1 MTAFC
6 FLCGNRYFKK
16 RMVSTV
22 KIGIRE
28 FGPLKE
34 GTGADMVGIKK
45 CTLFI
50 GPQGSGKSSV
60 AKLVAEFAWLE
71 KALVKGVVSIDEL
84 QRKNRFCDRYCN
96 YHRLSSF
103 FRAETVIRYI
113 GKYHDF
119 EYSGERLR
127 VIPRR
132 GEISGLSKIMYIPAE
147 RNVLG
152 VMEKPGMSRYFTDSL
167 RTFWEAY
174 EDARMALKAEVELP
188 VGGICFTYDRLNKIG
203 WVKGDAFRTRLS
215 EAASGYQSLVPLFLV
230 CRDMANK
237 VEENLSVLGE
247 NTEDY
252 RRLQKEVD
260 AIMKNRELTDEIRA
274 AALESLSAR
283 YRYSSF
289 VNIVEEPELNL
300 YPVTQRDLLRE
311 LILLV
316 NRREDNQLL
325 VTTHSPYILS
335 ALNNLLY
342 AAQVG
347 CKHPAEVEK
356 IVSEDCWMPASE
368 VAAYALENGKIVSIM
383 DTELQQIAAER
394 IDGVSEDLN
403 KEYEQLLDLDC

>member
-1 MTAFC
+1 METDI
-6 FLCGNRYFKK
+6 YKK
-16 RMVSTV
+16 RMVTTV

-34 GTGADMVGIKK
+34 GTGADMIDIKK

-60 AKLVAEFAWLE
+60 AKLATEFAWLE
-71 KALVKGVVSIDEL
+71 KALVKGIVSMDEL
-84 QRKNRFCDRYCN
+84 QRKNRFRDRYCN

-103 FRAETVIRYI
+103 FRAGTVIRYC

-127 VIPRR
+127 VMPRR
-132 GEISGLSKIMYIPAE
+132 GGMSGLSKIMYAPAE

-174 EDARMALKAEVELP
+174 EDARMALKADLELP
-188 VGGICFTYDRLNKIG
+188 VDGMRFTYDRLNKIG

-230 CRDMANK
+230 CRYMANW
-237 VEENLSVLGE
+237 VDENLSVSEG

-260 AIMKNRELTDEIRA
+260 AIMKNRELTDDVRT
-274 AALESLSAR
+274 AALESRSAR

-289 VNIVEEPELNL
+289 VNVVEEPELNL

-311 LILLV
+311 LILV
-316 NRREDNQLL
+316 ANRRADNQLI

-347 CKHPAEVEK
+347 RKHPAEIK
-356 IVSEDCWMPASE
+356 RIVSEDCWMPASE

-383 DTELQQIAAER
+383 DEELQQIAAER
-394 IDGVSEDLN
+394 IDGVSEELN
-403 KEYEQLLDLDC
+403 REYEQLLDLDC

>member
-1 MTAFC
+1 MMDNC
-6 FLCGNRYFKK
+6 
-16 RMVSTV
+16 

-34 GTGADMVGIKK
+34 GTGNAWIEIKK

-50 GPQGSGKSSV
+50 GPQGSGKSSI
-60 AKLVAEFAWLE
+60 AKLIAEFTWLE
-71 KALVKGVVSIDEL
+71 KALVKGVVTLGEL
-84 QRKNRFCDRYCN
+84 QRKNRFQDYYCS

-103 FRAETVIRYI
+103 FRPETAIRYQ

-119 EYSGERLR
+119 VYVNESLQ
-127 VIPRR
+127 VMPRR
-132 GEISGLSKIMYIPAE
+132 GELSGFPKIMYIPAE

-174 EDARMALKAEVELP
+174 EDARMALKADLELP
-188 VGGICFTYDRLNKIG
+188 VNGMRFTYDRLNKIG

-230 CRDMANK
+230 CRYMANW
-237 VEENLSVLGE
+237 VDENLSVSGG

-260 AIMKNRELTDEIRA
+260 AIMKNRELTDDVRT

-283 YRYSSF
+283 YRYTSF

-311 LILLV
+311 LVALANKQLESQLV
-316 NRREDNQLL
+316 

-335 ALNNLLY
+335 TLNNLLY
-342 AAQVG
+342 AAQLGTKCPVQVKG
-347 CKHPAEVEK
+347 
-356 IVSEDCWMPASE
+356 IVPEDYWMGASD
-368 VAAYALENGKIVSIM
+368 VAAYALENGKIMSIM
-383 DTELQQIAAER
+383 DESLQQVEAER
-394 IDGVSEDLN
+394 IDGISEELN
-403 KEYEQLLDLDC
+403 KEYEQLLDLDA

>member
-1 MTAFC
+1 METDI
-6 FLCGNRYFKK
+6 YKK
-16 RMVSTV
+16 RMVTTV

-34 GTGADMVGIKK
+34 GTGADMIDIKK

-71 KALVKGVVSIDEL
+71 KALVKGVVTIDEL
-84 QRKNRFCDRYCN
+84 QRKNRFRDYYCN

-103 FRAETVIRYI
+103 FRVETIIRYS
-113 GKYHDF
+113 GKYYDF
-119 EYSGERLR
+119 EYLGEQLK

-132 GEISGLSKIMYIPAE
+132 GKMSGLSKIMYVPAE
-147 RNVLG
+147 RNILA
-152 VMEKPGMSRYFTDSL
+152 VMEKPGISRYFTDSL

-174 EDARMALKAEVELP
+174 ENARIALKADLTLP
-188 VGGICFTYDRLNKIG
+188 VDGMRFTYDRLNKIG

-230 CRDMANK
+230 SAYMAGF
-237 VEENLSVLGE
+237 VEESFSLAEESLE
-247 NTEDY
+247 IY

-260 AIMKNRELTDEIRA
+260 AIMKNQELTEDVRT

-283 YRYSSF
+283 YRYSF
-289 VNIVEEPELNL
+289 FINIVEEPELNL
-300 YPVTQRDLLRE
+300 YPVTQRDLLQE
-311 LILLV
+311 LVFLA
-316 NRREDNQLL
+316 NGREDNQLL
-325 VTTHSPYILS
+325 ITTHSPYILS

-347 CKHPAEVEK
+347 RKHPAEVRR

-368 VAAYALENGKIVSIM
+368 VAAYALENGKIVSIL
-383 DTELQQIAAER
+383 DEELQQVAAER
-394 IDGVSEDLN
+394 IDGVSEELN

>member
-34 GTGADMVGIKK
+34 GTGSDMIDVKK

-84 QRKNRFCDRYCN
+84 QRKNRFRDRYCN

>member
-1 MTAFC
+1 
-6 FLCGNRYFKK
+6 
-16 RMVSTV
+16 MVSTV

-34 GTGADMVGIKK
+34 GTGSDMIDVKK

-84 QRKNRFCDRYCN
+84 QRKNRFRDRYCN

-188 VGGICFTYDRLNKIG
+188 VSGICFTYDRLNKIG